1 MFISTYNYLII
12 KNIVNITG
20 NFEVKKK
27 ANFVKTTK
35 KLYFCTSKGKAM
47 ASFESLYNKIEYNV
61 KSAILRM
68 AELRKENDTLREE
81 VELLRQQQQGL
92 RKQLADMEEK
102 IKLTIITKTI
112 LDKEDK
118 KETKRQI
125 QDWVREIDNC
135 ITLLTSK

>member
-1 MFISTYNYLII
+1 
-12 KNIVNITG
+12 
-20 NFEVKKK
+20 
-27 ANFVKTTK
+27 
-35 KLYFCTSKGKAM
+35 M

-61 KSAILRM
+61 KAAALRM
-68 AELRKENDTLREE
+68 AELRKENEMLQEE